1 MARKRLGYVEL
12 EWTCP
17 NCGTENPGPRK
28 FCNGCG
34 APLPADVSF
43 HQAAQ
48 EILLTNED
56 EIARAAG
63 GADVHCAYCNAR
75 NAAGAAFCGACGADL
90 SEAISRSS
98 GEVLGA
104 FRRDPARKVTC
115 PACGTLNLANA
126 KECAGCGSSLAGVS
140 EKAEEEEKAAKPA
153 AAPSSP
159 ASASTP
165 GRGLPGW
172 IFIVLG
178 IACVAVAAFVIS
190 LLTRTEEM
198 IGTVSRVNWT
208 YSIPIEGLIP
218 AEAEAWSDEIP
229 SGAEVGSCHE
239 ALRETRNEPVSGST
253 EVCGT
258 PYTVD
263 TGSGYGE
270 VVQDCVY
277 EVYDN
282 LCSYTELAWTV
293 IDTATLSG
301 QDLNPRWPEAS
312 LTSYQRLG
320 QRQAEYE
327 VTFTTG
333 DKSFTYEP
341 GDETSFRN
349 FQPGSNWLLEVNG
362 LGAVVAVEPAP

>member
-34 APLPADVSF
+34 APLPPDVPF

-48 EILLTNED
+48 EILLTDEN

-75 NAAGAAFCGACGADL
+75 NASNASFCGACGADL
-90 SEAISRSS
+90 AEAKSRSS
-98 GEVLGA
+98 GQVLGA
-104 FRRDPARKVTC
+104 FRKDPARKVTC
-115 PACGTLNLANA
+115 PACGTLNLANE

-140 EKAEEEEKAAKPA
+140 EKAEGERAAKPA
-153 AAPSSP
+153 AGPS
-159 ASASTP
+159 ASARASTP

-172 IFIVLG
+172 LLIVAG
-178 IACVAVAAFVIS
+178 VACVAVAVFVIN
-190 LLTRTEEM
+190 LLTRTEEL
-198 IGTVSRVNWT
+198 IGTVSHVNWT
-208 YSIPIEGLIP
+208 YNIPIEGLIP
-218 AEAEAWSDEIP
+218 VETEAWADEIP
-229 SGAEVGSCHE
+229 SGAEVGSCRE
-239 ALRETRNEPVSGST
+239 MLRETRDEPVSGST

-277 EVYDN
+277 EVYDS
-282 LCSYTELAWTV
+282 LCTFTDLAWTV
-293 IDTATLSG
+293 VDTATLTG
-301 QDLNPRWPEAS
+301 QDLNPRWPQTA
-312 LTSYQRLG
+312 LATDQRLG
-320 QRQAEYE
+320 ERQAEYE
-327 VTFTTG
+327 VTFATE

-341 GDETSFRN
+341 ADEASFQA